1 VNTGSGTSCTTNDIT
16 RQVEKHLFGKKD
28 VRQMSDQRPF
38 GRMSAPLVVSRAFVV
53 VFSWTIFKI
62 RNKVSRI
69 PSVSP

>member
-1 VNTGSGTSCTTNDIT
+1 
-16 RQVEKHLFGKKD
+16 
-28 VRQMSDQRPF
+28 MSDQRPF